1 MSIDFKEIRELLNA
15 ISDTNIEEFSL
26 KSDQFEL
33 TVRKGQAKTVQETP
47 ASFPPPPQPA
57 SPESPPSEKSAGLS
71 PRSSSEADSPAL
83 RASDQSQWEDI
94 ISPIVGTFY
103 AASAPGEPPFVNV
116 GDQIQ
121 THQTV
126 CIVEAMK
133 IMNEIEAEVS
143 GQVMEINVQNGEPVE
158 YGQTLMRIKPD

>member
-15 ISDTNIEEFSL
+15 ISDANIEEFSL

-33 TVRKGQAKTVQETP
+33 TVRKGQGKTVQETP
-47 ASFPPPPQPA
+47 ASFPPPPQPT
-57 SPESPPSEKSAGLS
+57 SPESPPSEESAGLS
-71 PRSSSEADSPAL
+71 PRASSEADSPAL
-83 RASDQSQWEDI
+83 RASDQGQWEDI
-94 ISPIVGTFY
+94 TSPIVGTFY
-103 AASAPGEPPFVNV
+103 VASAPGESPFVKV

-121 THQTV
+121 VHQTV

>member
-15 ISDTNIEEFSL
+15 ISDANVAEFSL

-33 TVRKGQAKTVQETP
+33 TVRKGQVSMVTETP
-47 ASFPPPPQPA
+47 VSFPSSESSPTEESGTA
-57 SPESPPSEKSAGLS
+57 SPES
-71 PRSSSEADSPAL
+71 SPAT
-83 RASDQSQWEDI
+83 RSTDQSQWEDI
-94 ISPIVGTFY
+94 TSPIVGTFY
-103 AASAPGEPPFVNV
+103 AASAPGESPFVKV

-121 THQTV
+121 ANQTV

>member
-15 ISDTNIEEFSL
+15 ISQADVAEFSL
-26 KSDQFEL
+26 KSEQFEL
-33 TVRKGQAKTVQETP
+33 TVRKGGANVSTTETVIEPTPQQPQSASSTAEGSSSQQASTP
-47 ASFPPPPQPA
+47 AP
-57 SPESPPSEKSAGLS
+57 
-71 PRSSSEADSPAL
+71 
-83 RASDQSQWEDI
+83 DQSEWEEI
-94 ISPIVGTFY
+94 TSPIVGTFY
-103 AASAPGEPPFVNV
+103 EAPAPGEAPFVKV

-121 THQTV
+121 ANQTV

-143 GQVMEINVQNGEPVE
+143 GQVMEITVKNGEPVE

>member
-15 ISDTNIEEFSL
+15 ISQADVTEFSL

-33 TVRKGQAKTVQETP
+33 TVRKGLTQVQSETP
-47 ASFPPPPQPA
+47 LPPSPPPQP
-57 SPESPPSEKSAGLS
+57 SPPA
-71 PRSSSEADSPAL
+71 SSSSGSAKEEAAIAPSP
-83 RASDQSQWEDI
+83 DKSQWEEI
-94 ISPIVGTFY
+94 TSPIVGTFY
-103 AASAPGEPPFVNV
+103 EAPAPGEPPFVKV
-116 GDQIQ
+116 GDHIQ
-121 THQTV
+121 LNQTV

-143 GQVMEINVQNGEPVE
+143 GQVVEITVQNGEPVE